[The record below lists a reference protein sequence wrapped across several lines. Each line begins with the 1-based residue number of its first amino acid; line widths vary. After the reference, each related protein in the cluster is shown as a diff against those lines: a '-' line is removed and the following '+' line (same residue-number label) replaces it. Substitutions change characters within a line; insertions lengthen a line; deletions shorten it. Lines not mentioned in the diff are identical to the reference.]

1 MWREKEGGHHMP
13 KPFCSLP
20 WNMTSVLLLMSYN
33 NLSVNLGLFLV
44 LYVLLHPHSLL
55 SHVISSLPAIDNW
68 VAWMSLKTCI
78 STSDKLL
85 ICDEIIFLVEKAYLK
100 IVYKEFRD
108 GMVTSPTAQ
117 INFNAYFVYD
127 TYAKKNYSSPYRVAL
142 DTKTREFQ
150 CKVLNRCLVTNAFLC
165 KIGIIP
171 SPACSLCGESENPSS
186 ILLSVL
192 SLF

>member
-1 MWREKEGGHHMP
+1 MWREKEGGDHMP

-33 NLSVNLGLFLV
+33 NLSVNLSLFLV

-100 IVYKEFRD
+100 IVYKELRD

-117 INFNAYFVYD
+117 LNFNAYFVYD
-127 TYAKKNYSSPYRVAL
+127 TNAKKIYSSPYRVAL

-150 CKVLNRCLVTNAFLC
+150 YKVLNRCLVTNAFLC

-186 ILLSVL
+186 ILFSVL